1 VHGLIVGSAE
11 AYAGPGGI
19 ALSAGLHAVR
29 TTDYKSICGDPVVF
43 MFLDTAFTGTEQG
56 AVCPSCRALVSPFG
70 AA

>member
-1 VHGLIVGSAE
+1 MHALIVGSAE

-29 TTDYKSICGDPVVF
+29 TTDYKSICGAPVVF
-43 MFLDTAFTGTEQG
+43 MFLDSPFASIEQ
-56 AVCPSCRALVSPFG
+56 ATVCPSCRALVPVPG